1 LEATQAAAFFI
12 EKLHDN
18 GVRPVAVPKARK
30 LGRSIMIVVRSI
42 LHNFMVL
49 AVGLLIGLAGTK
61 LDALFGIEEF
71 RSIIT
76 MVVGSLLLLT
86 GFLIRLWATYYFYKN
101 HMKVI
106 STIAQGTLL
115 TSGPYRYSRNPLY
128 VGGNVFIFFGAGLLF
143 GSPVAMAITALHLPF
158 LDLFIRREERQLG
171 QKFGEEWNRYKRTAR
186 RWI

>member
-1 LEATQAAAFFI
+1 
-12 EKLHDN
+12 
-18 GVRPVAVPKARK
+18 
-30 LGRSIMIVVRSI
+30 MIVVRSI
-42 LHNFMVL
+42 LHNFIVL

-71 RSIIT
+71 RSTIT
-76 MVVGSLLLLT
+76 MVVGSLLILA

-128 VGGNVFIFFGAGLLF
+128 LGGNVFIFFGAGLLF

-158 LDLFIRREERQLG
+158 LALFIRREERQLE